1 MKTATLTT
9 LALAAIATLTA
20 SGQDAPKPTAAVQ
33 RCVQA
38 YAVIPGGHVLLV
50 DDDECEDDPERYV
63 FWYGGTPLLS
73 GGRTYLRG
81 GSRVAPA
88 NAMLAVRHPDKGG
101 SWRTRGRAMSHNEE
115 VSRRLNVPLPYDT
128 TKANPKAVSGGG
140 DDRRQPAPVKKAS
153 STSSNKVSQPSRG
166 RR

>member
-9 LALAAIATLTA
+9 LALATIATLSA
-20 SGQDAPKPTAAVQ
+20 CGQDAPRPTAAVQ

-38 YAVIPGGHVLLV
+38 YGITPGGHVLLA
-50 DDDECEDDPERYV
+50 DDDECEDHPERYV
-63 FWYGGTPLLS
+63 FWYGGTS
-73 GGRTYLRG
+73 FSSSGRTYLRG

-101 SWRTRGRAMSHNEE
+101 SWRTRGRVMSHNEE

-128 TKANPKAVSGGG
+128 AKPNAKASTGSG

-153 STSSNKVSQPSRG
+153 ATSSNKVSQPSRG
-166 RR
+166 RK